1 MFGQMQDGATYSEGV
16 KRQKKKPCIQYHISR
31 SVIEII
37 SPFFRVLWYCHV
49 RVTADKD
56 IVLAYLKV
64 NTEKLL
70 LITFCIL
77 ACML

>member
-1 MFGQMQDGATYSEGV
+1 MFAQMQDGATYSEGV
-16 KRQKKKPCIQYHISR
+16 KRQKKPCIQYHISR

-37 SPFFRVLWYCHV
+37 SPFFCVLWYWHV

-56 IVLAYLKV
+56 IVLAYLQV

-77 ACML
+77 VCML